1 MPLEVRRAFRSWLT
15 SLHPVLFSDSSHER
29 PNRVE
34 VNCLPHAIPRA
45 PDEMKSRIFAVV
57 AVVAVVL
64 AIFLR
69 WQLAAPRREALQAL
83 ENLHATLMTGSA
95 NLALEQVLLPQAW
108 QDRTRAEQGEF
119 LVKALH
125 DEITPGGIQVLKQR
139 AAFGSLTN
147 LFPGE
152 ASKWAAQAGV
162 QPEACVAFRLDHPEF
177 RTEVVLLKQGERLR
191 VLRCNNVT
199 RIVNTPQR

>member
-1 MPLEVRRAFRSWLT
+1 MRA
-15 SLHPVLFSDSSHER
+15 
-29 PNRVE
+29 
-34 VNCLPHAIPRA
+34 
-45 PDEMKSRIFAVV
+45 RILALV
-57 AVVAVVL
+57 AVGAIAL
-64 AIFLR
+64 AIWLR
-69 WQLAAPRREALQAL
+69 WQFAAPRREALQAL
-83 ENLHATLMTGSA
+83 ENLNTTLMTGSA

-119 LVKALH
+119 LMKALSG
-125 DEITPGGIQVLKQR
+125 EITPAGIQALKQR

-162 QPEACVAFRLDHPEF
+162 KPGECVAFRLDHTEF

-199 RIVNTPQR
+199 RIIDTHPQ

>member
-1 MPLEVRRAFRSWLT
+1 
-15 SLHPVLFSDSSHER
+15 
-29 PNRVE
+29 
-34 VNCLPHAIPRA
+34 
-45 PDEMKSRIFAVV
+45 MKSRIFAVV

-95 NLALEQVLLPQAW
+95 NLALEQVLLPQAL

-125 DEITPGGIQVLKQR
+125 DEITPGGLQALKQR
-139 AAFGSLTN
+139 ATFGSLTN